1 MPAAKKRTTAK
12 SDDVLPA
19 SSQNKKLKANPAI
32 EVEECSKKAG
42 SPPSQQIS
50 DSISLKSPFRSGP
63 HASLAA
69 ADATLSC
76 LDSLSKGYEKKAKE
90 LVYLARNKSSTDKE
104 VKKGIANVVKL
115 HKKESV
121 EILAPE
127 VDVSSY
133 NHGFYAGI
141 LAYARLTGGIIHA
154 SEEAQFVE
162 TTGALPT
169 AAVMRQLAID
179 CFPDLHV

>member
-1 MPAAKKRTTAK
+1 MPAAKKRTKAAK

-19 SSQNKKLKANPAI
+19 SSQNKKLKTTPAI
-32 EVEECSKKAG
+32 EVEESKST

-50 DSISLKSPFRSGP
+50 DSILLKSPFRSGP

-169 AAVMRQLAID
+169 AAVMRQLAMD